1 MKQLLMLVVML
12 SLVMMPSLIAA
23 QGDDFVCNLDEA
35 DCEFLENTLTAMAGV
50 QTVHADT
57 FDFDFTL
64 ETGSTTDT
72 ISFVGSGPLD
82 FSATEGVEVDFTL
95 DEFTTET
102 DNFPLE
108 SGATALRIVDG
119 MTYTFDGEIWTSYT
133 SDTVGLTELYSPANL
148 LALAV
153 GTSDA
158 VVWERGE
165 DIEVDGRTLYVYTA
179 DIQFGDILA
188 SEEIADILDSQL
200 ESGDIPEAEGIPT
213 EMIGLMLGLLGT
225 QLNEGT
231 SQITFHISPED
242 NLIYG
247 AVVDIDVAID
257 FAQLLGA
264 FGGGDAGEL
273 PRLATDFD
281 LTMALSDY
289 GEAVQIEAPE
299 DAVEGDPISLA
310 EALISGLTSGMD
322 VDSGGGGIDFGG
334 GTDFDPDAVEA
345 ELVPGEEATGVLTV
359 EDDSQFYRF
368 TASEGDVVT
377 ITMYALNEGSDLDTY
392 LGLLDAEG
400 NRLAENDDAED
411 NPELG
416 FFDSEISSFEIPADG
431 EYFVE
436 ATWLFTSPDGQYG
449 LVLTFEE

>member
-1 MKQLLMLVVML
+1 MKRLLMLVVVL
-12 SLVMMPSLIAA
+12 SLVVMPGLIAA
-23 QGDDFVCNLDEA
+23 QGDEFVCNLDEA
-35 DCEFLENTLTAMAGV
+35 DCELLENTLTAMAGV
-50 QTVHADT
+50 QTVNADT
-57 FDFDFTL
+57 FDFGFTL
-64 ETGSTTDT
+64 ETGSTTDS
-72 ISFVGSGPLD
+72 INFVGAGPLD
-82 FSATEGVEVDFTL
+82 FSGVEGVELDFTL

-119 MTYTFDGEIWTSYT
+119 MTYTFDGETWTSYT

-153 GTSDA
+153 GASDA
-158 VVWERGE
+158 VAWERGE
-165 DIEVDGRTLYVYTA
+165 DIEVDGRALYVYTA

-188 SEEIADILDSQL
+188 LEEFTDLLDSQL
-200 ESGDIPEAEGIPT
+200 ESGEIPEAEGVPI
-213 EMIGLMLGLLGT
+213 EMIGLVLGVLGT

-231 SQITFHISPED
+231 SRITFHISPED

-247 AVVDIDVAID
+247 TVVDIDVAID
-257 FAQLLGA
+257 FAELLGA

-281 LTMALSDY
+281 LTMTLSGY

-310 EALISGLTSGMD
+310 EALVGGLTSGMD
-322 VDSGGGGIDFGG
+322 VGGGGVDFGG
-334 GTDFDPDAVEA
+334 GSDFDPGAVEA

-359 EDDSQFYRF
+359 ENDSQFYRF
-368 TASEGDVVT
+368 TASQGDVIT
-377 ITMYALNEGSDLDTY
+377 ITMYALNEDSDLDTY
-392 LGLLDAEG
+392 LRLLDAEG

-411 NPELG
+411 NPQLG
-416 FFDSEISSFEIPADG
+416 FFDSEIKSFEIPADG
-431 EYFVE
+431 DYFVE
-436 ATWLFTSPDGQYG
+436 ATWLFTSPDGEYG
-449 LVLTFEE
+449 LVLAFEE